1 VTIFSAVSQQWEDI
15 VLLQSPSPLVE
26 YPEDV
31 DTVALGEALLRIL
44 GMDTRQARRL
54 ARSIDW
60 TNTVLL
66 PVPENVAS
74 FSEVEVDGVSGIALT
89 SVNGRDTAIM
99 WQKDGVVF
107 VLSGRNIADLI
118 DVADS
123 LQ

>member
-1 VTIFSAVSQQWEDI
+1 MYPAVSQQWEDI

-26 YPEDV
+26 YPENV
-31 DTVALGEALLRIL
+31 DTAALGEALLRVL
-44 GMDTRQARRL
+44 GMDARQARRL
-54 ARSIDW
+54 AQSIDW
-60 TNTVLL
+60 TNTMLL

-89 SVNGRDTAIM
+89 SINGRDAAIM

-107 VLSGRNIADLI
+107 VLSGQHISDLLT
-118 DVADS
+118 AAAS